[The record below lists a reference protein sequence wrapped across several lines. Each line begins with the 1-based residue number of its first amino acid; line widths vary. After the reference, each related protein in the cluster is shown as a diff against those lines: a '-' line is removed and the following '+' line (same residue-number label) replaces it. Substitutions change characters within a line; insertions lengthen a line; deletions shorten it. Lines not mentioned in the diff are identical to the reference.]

1 MTPRPRRGFATMQGP
16 EKFKTSLRRKPGPWS
31 RCALALR
38 PWSALPHGAFRD
50 LVDLAVLA
58 FLVAWPA
65 TTGKG
70 WATLA
75 ALAGVA
81 LLTSWGAF
89 RSRR

>member
-1 MTPRPRRGFATMQGP
+1 MRGR
-16 EKFKTSLRRKPGPWS
+16 EKLENSLRREVGPCS
-31 RCALALR
+31 RCGTALWRWA
-38 PWSALPHGAFRD
+38 ALPHGAFRD

-58 FLVAWPA
+58 FVLVCPMGFRA
-65 TTGKG
+65 G

-89 RSRR
+89 GPRR